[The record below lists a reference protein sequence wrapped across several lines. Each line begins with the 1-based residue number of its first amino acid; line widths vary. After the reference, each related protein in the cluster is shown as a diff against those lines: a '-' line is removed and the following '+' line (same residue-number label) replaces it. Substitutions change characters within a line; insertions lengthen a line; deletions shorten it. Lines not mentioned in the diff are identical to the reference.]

1 MRTHSQSCR
10 PENDQ
15 TGNWNHSF
23 MLRCGIGAWR
33 SVALLFSCVA
43 LNAAALVQRFTE
55 NIDTNSNAVIGCRET
70 ANADN

>member
-1 MRTHSQSCR
+1 MRTHNQSCR
-10 PENDQ
+10 PENDP
-15 TGNWNHSF
+15 TGSQFPLFVLPCDMNAS
-23 MLRCGIGAWR
+23 R
-33 SVALLFSCVA
+33 SVAFLFSCAA